1 MSHSSDI
8 NQLLYTWNPPES
20 GDLRSVEIE
29 DDSLR
34 DGLQGAFVRKPTV
47 EEKIELFELSDAV
60 GCQHAIVGF
69 PASSQR
75 EYDDSRQIIEA
86 MQTRGLRQMPWMLSR
101 ALISDLDPILALKK
115 ESGISVG
122 AAFFMGTSPL
132 RRAVENWDWNQV
144 LRNVATAIAYCVEQG
159 LPFSLSIEDA
169 SRTPPEELRE
179 LIRLGAEAN
188 GYSISICDT
197 VGESTPDGATNLVR
211 FTCEEIAKSGATTKV
226 LWHGHNDR
234 GLAVANSI
242 AAVGA
247 GARIIGGSFLGIGER
262 TGNASLE
269 QVILYLYQNGAVDW
283 NIDKLVGYCEKL
295 GEYTNTPI
303 PASMPLVGS
312 QAFATCTGTHSAAV
326 LKARAISVEYED
338 YIFSAVPAS
347 KLGLPQNIMIG
358 PTSGL
363 ANARYILERL
373 DLPSSEEAANALL
386 QQAKTENGW
395 MQHKDI
401 RGWAKANLNEEKA

>member
-1 MSHSSDI
+1 MSQDSNI
-8 NQLLYTWNPPES
+8 NKLLYTWNPPAS
-20 GDLRSVEIE
+20 GDLRAVEIE

-34 DGLQGAFVRKPTV
+34 DGLQGAFVRKPTI
-47 EEKIELFELSDAV
+47 EEKIELFELSNAV
-60 GCQHAIVGF
+60 GCQHAVVGF
-69 PASSQR
+69 PASSER
-75 EYDDSRQIIEA
+75 EYDDSRRLVDA
-86 MQTRGLRQMPWMLSR
+86 MQTRGMRQTPWMLSR
-101 ALISDLDPILALKK
+101 ALVSDLDPILALKK
-115 ESGISVG
+115 ECGATVG

-132 RRAVENWDWNQV
+132 RRAVESWDWDQV
-144 LRNVATAIAYCVEQG
+144 LRNVATAVGYCVEQD

-169 SRTPPEELRE
+169 SRTPPAELQE

-188 GYSISICDT
+188 GYSIAICDT
-197 VGESTPDGATNLVR
+197 VGESTPAGAAELVR
-211 FTCEEIAKSGATTKV
+211 FTREEIAKYGAKTKV

-242 AAVGA
+242 AAVEAGA
-247 GARIIGGSFLGIGER
+247 GIIGGSFLGIGER

-269 QVILYLYQNGAVDW
+269 QVILYLYQNGAEDW
-283 NIDKLVGYCEKL
+283 KIDNLVAYCEKL
-295 GEYTNTPI
+295 SEYTETPI

-326 LKARAISVEYED
+326 LKARAISVEHED

-373 DLPSSEEAANALL
+373 ELPSNDDAASALL
-386 QQAKTENGW
+386 RHAKTKNGW

-401 RGWAKANLNEEKA
+401 QSWAAENLEKEMV